1 MNKSAQADGVPTA
14 RGAGEKDPF
23 LVALGERV
31 RTLRARRGLT
41 RKALA
46 LDAGVSERH
55 VANLESGVGNA
66 SVLFLRQLAQA
77 FGGVQAVG
85 GGAGA
90 FESDATLSD
99 VVPGR
104 ESCVEQF
111 DGDGVAVGCEVGGGC

>member
-1 MNKSAQADGVPTA
+1 MAELYCDDPELTLDVINGILEDGDQAELLIV
-14 RGAGEKDPF
+14 
-23 LVALGERV
+23 
-31 RTLRARRGLT
+31 
-41 RKALA
+41 
-46 LDAGVSERH
+46 
-55 VANLESGVGNA
+55 
-66 SVLFLRQLAQA
+66 LRQLAQA